1 MFVIRFILIIM
12 IMQPLSVLASDY
24 DVHDLL
30 YRSLIG
36 ESVKGTALGV
46 RYDEDPEILT
56 DDLYLVK
63 KATISYKYSPLNVR
77 GGVYPIPFNSDDI
90 EVSFEVVGRYNGK
103 DYSINLYDSNEV
115 RHFKYKY
122 YEKKF
127 EGLSI
132 SEPQFI
138 SCSAFI
144 DHVYHVSNTLK
155 EKNVTSYEDSHPNK
169 IYYLALNKIISS
181 LDKDP
186 VNFFCKDGFSLV
198 IQRTP
203 PTHTEKPLP
212 VSGNSQ

>member
-1 MFVIRFILIIM
+1 MLVIRFILFII
-12 IMQPLSVLASDY
+12 ITLPLSALASGF

-36 ESVKGTALGV
+36 DSVKANALGV
-46 RYDEDPEILT
+46 HYDEDPEILL

-77 GGVYPIPFNSDDI
+77 DVVYPIPFNSDDI
-90 EVSFEVVGRYNGK
+90 EITFEVVGRYNGK
-103 DYSINLYDSNEV
+103 DHSINLYNSSEV

-127 EGLSI
+127 EGVSI

-138 SCSAFI
+138 SCSTFI

-155 EKNVTSYEDSHPNK
+155 EKNVSSYSDSHPNK
-169 IYYLALNKIISS
+169 IYYLALNRIISS
-181 LDKDP
+181 LDKDY
-186 VNFFCKDGFSLV
+186 VNYFCKDGFSLV

-203 PTHTEKPLP
+203 PTKPAGAS
-212 VSGNSQ
+212 VDTHR